1 MKYYRYK
8 LIAPT
13 GQLSTG
19 VIKLPYQDIMS
30 AITHLERDGS
40 ITLFVKHL
48 GPLLSFIFK
57 VATFRLRRKVKRPVL
72 AEMLNNMAVMLRS
85 GLALV
90 SALQEAADSAEI
102 PEVKGDINDMVQAI
116 QGGASFSAAAANY
129 PNIFPSTVLHLVRMG
144 EETGQLDKMLGDAS
158 VHLKR
163 MHGIISDTK
172 QALLY
177 PAIVFFVMGVGL
189 TFWFYYVVPKIVTL
203 FREMDVVLP
212 PLTVFLIALSDFT
225 RQHLG
230 LVLLGLGAVVFFV
243 TLARK
248 KIRKFKRM
256 TDASLLHMPV
266 AKTLITASSLAFI
279 TEYFSM
285 LLNAGI
291 DILQSF
297 NIIIDSVSNE
307 YYRDKLIKVRTAIS
321 NGEGISDSF
330 KSAEVFPNF
339 VVRMISVGEMSGS
352 LTEQLD
358 YVADEYRK
366 KLTVLVAS
374 LGKMLEPV
382 VLIVAGGFFAVMI
395 IALLL
400 PIYDLLSQVSG

>member
-13 GQLSTG
+13 GQLSAG
-19 VIKLPYQDIMS
+19 VVRLPYKDIMS

-40 ITLFVKHL
+40 ITIFVKHL
-48 GPLLSFIFK
+48 GPILAFLFK
-57 VATFRLRRKVKRPVL
+57 LATIRLRRKVKRPVL

-102 PEVKGDINDMVQAI
+102 PEVQGDINDMVQAI
-116 QGGASFSAAAANY
+116 QGGMSFSAAAANY
-129 PNIFPSTVLHLVRMG
+129 PNIFPPTVIHLIRMG
-144 EETGQLDKMLGDAS
+144 EETGQLDKMLADAS
-158 VHLKR
+158 SHLNR
-163 MHGIISDTK
+163 MHGIINDTK

-177 PAIVFFVMGVGL
+177 PAIVFLVMGAGL
-189 TFWFYYVVPKIVTL
+189 IFWFYYVVPKIVGL
-203 FREMDVVLP
+203 FKEMDVVLP
-212 PLTVFLIALSDFT
+212 PLTLFLIALSEFT
-225 RQHLG
+225 RNYLFE
-230 LVLLGLGAVVFFV
+230 VLAGMGALFAI
-243 TLARK
+243 LHMARK
-248 KIRKFKRM
+248 KSRKFKHI
-256 TDASLLHMPV
+256 TDTGLMKMPL
-266 AKTLITASSLAFI
+266 AKTMATASGLAFI

-297 NIIIDSVSNE
+297 KIIIESVGNE
-307 YYRDKLIKVRTAIS
+307 YYREKLVKVKDAIS
-321 NGEGISDSF
+321 NGEGIADAF
-330 KSAEVFPNF
+330 KAAEVFPNF

-366 KLTVLVAS
+366 KLNLLVAS

-382 VLIVAGGFFAVMI
+382 VLIVAGAFFAIII

-400 PIYDLLSQVSG
+400 PIYDLVSQVST

>member
-13 GQLSTG
+13 GQLSAG
-19 VIKLPYQDIMS
+19 VVKLPYKDIMS

-40 ITLFVKHL
+40 ITIFVKHL
-48 GPLLSFIFK
+48 GPFLSFLFK
-57 VATFRLRRKVKRPVL
+57 VATLRLRRKVKRPVL
-72 AEMLNNMAVMLRS
+72 AEMLNNMAVMLRA
-85 GLALV
+85 GLALI

-102 PEVKGDINDMVQAI
+102 PEVKGEINDMVQSI
-116 QGGASFSAAAANY
+116 QGGMSFSAAAANY
-129 PNIFPSTVLHLVRMG
+129 PNIFPSTVLHLIRMG
-144 EETGQLDKMLGDAS
+144 EETGQLDKMLSDAS
-158 VHLKR
+158 QHLKR

-177 PAIVFFVMGVGL
+177 PAIVFLVMGAGL

-203 FREMDVVLP
+203 FTEMEVVLP
-212 PLTVFLIALSDFT
+212 PLTVFLIAVSDFV
-225 RQHLG
+225 RDHLL
-230 LVLLGLGAVVFFV
+230 LVLMGLSAVVFIIQI
-243 TLARK
+243 ARNK
-248 KIRKFKRM
+248 SRKFKHF
-256 TDASLLHMPV
+256 TDTTALKTPLV
-266 AKTLITASSLAFI
+266 KTLISASNLAFI

-285 LLNAGI
+285 LINAGI

-297 NIIIDSVSNE
+297 KIIIDSVNNE
-307 YYRDKLIKVRTAIS
+307 YYRDKLVQVRDAIAK
-321 NGEGISDSF
+321 GEGISDAF
-330 KSAEVFPNF
+330 KSAAVFPNF

-352 LTEQLD
+352 LTDQLD
-358 YVADEYRK
+358 YVAEEYRK

-382 VLIVAGGFFAVMI
+382 VLIVAGAFFAIII

-400 PIYDLLSQVSG
+400 PIYDLLSQVSN